1 MDAEQA
7 REVLPLLGL
16 PRLSPSLLS
25 LFLFFIVR
33 SCFFGTLLSHGSN
46 CYLYAVHLVLLT
58 GEGSLA
64 PCDRPPVRIKHYTP
78 LVTCKWDHSL
88 PPEKPRS
95 LGPTEMAFDLP
106 PEKRCQAQGS
116 GAFPVGAG
124 GGRDISAGRQTWER
138 ARNGHATLRP
148 SLSSANLLLYGG
160 ERRAREGAAVPR
172 GGRSLPE
179 IRGPGKSCLPA
190 T

>member
-7 REVLPLLGL
+7 REVLPLPGL
-16 PRLSPSLLS
+16 LRLSPSLLS

-64 PCDRPPVRIKHYTP
+64 PCDRPPVCIKHYTP
-78 LVTCKWDHSL
+78 LVACKWDHSL

-95 LGPTEMAFDLP
+95 FRPTEMAFDLP

-138 ARNGHATLRP
+138 AQNGHATLRP
-148 SLSSANLLLYGG
+148 SLSSEPSPLWSGSEG
-160 ERRAREGAAVPR
+160 PERG
-172 GGRSLPE
+172 
-179 IRGPGKSCLPA
+179 
-190 T
+190 